1 MNSVLNALTTPI
13 PVLGFSAYQ
22 LILFLLTLLIGVLA
36 VKVAARLIRKF
47 LEKANTP
54 PLITGLLTSIAR
66 GLGYIV
72 VVITALPL
80 IGVNTST
87 AGLGLSA
94 IVGLILGFGLQDTWA
109 NMAAGVWLAVTRPF
123 DKGEYV
129 EVSGYSGIISGVGLT
144 TTTLKTFD
152 NVVITIPNKK
162 VWGAPVVNYSRELT
176 RRVTLDIG
184 VAYGTDLSKAI
195 DVTMNILKSHP
206 KVLDDPEPAVVVTQ
220 LKDSSINLQVRAW
233 VRKEDYGT
241 VKADLIRGIYEEFG
255 RAGIE
260 IPYPQLDV
268 HIRDTPWK
276 TRG

>member
-13 PVLGFSAYQ
+13 SVLGFSVYQ
-22 LILFLLTLLIGVLA
+22 LILFLLTLLIGILA

-47 LEKANTP
+47 LEKANAP
-54 PLITGLLTSIAR
+54 PLITGLLTSMAR

-109 NMAAGVWLAVTRPF
+109 NMAASVWLAVTRPF

-129 EVSGYSGIISGVGLT
+129 EVSRYSGIISGVGLT

-162 VWGAPVVNYSRELT
+162 VWGGGSR
-176 RRVTLDIG
+176 G
-184 VAYGTDLSKAI
+184 
-195 DVTMNILKSHP
+195 
-206 KVLDDPEPAVVVTQ
+206 
-220 LKDSSINLQVRAW
+220 
-233 VRKEDYGT
+233 
-241 VKADLIRGIYEEFG
+241 
-255 RAGIE
+255 
-260 IPYPQLDV
+260 
-268 HIRDTPWK
+268 
-276 TRG
+276 